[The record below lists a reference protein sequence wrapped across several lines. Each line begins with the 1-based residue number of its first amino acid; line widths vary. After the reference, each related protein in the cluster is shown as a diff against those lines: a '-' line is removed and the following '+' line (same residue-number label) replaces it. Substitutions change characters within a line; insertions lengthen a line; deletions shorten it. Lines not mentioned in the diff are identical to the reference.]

1 MMSGESI
8 SGWWLTRIR
17 LHEWGIFDDCE
28 FPIPLG
34 CGLHLGGDSG
44 TGKRTILDAILWA
57 IVGDGNLWLNAGVSL
72 KDRRSLRKYTRCY
85 LDVERRYLRD
95 AGIAHVLLE
104 FTHVSDR
111 SVITIGSVAA
121 YNRHNA
127 QAKTAF
133 VIVDC
138 PATPELLMQRS
149 ESGWEHLSIAAL
161 RKRAQECCKQGVR
174 FEMVRTAVEYRD
186 LLSQRMGDLPTH
198 YFGALCHLMNR
209 DCAGVDLDVLVRE
222 MLFGSTPVQL
232 QLCDDQIATCGDSEA
247 WHEEVDHM
255 LRDFLTEVSR
265 CHDKIISAVEEVNR
279 AVLTIGFGPW
289 RCRFAVSPV
298 GGRRWPLMKDLFEAL
313 GAWRQHQGDTRG
325 TWRAFARKHREV
337 LDRLLE
343 ALTKDISELRGK
355 EREQFVAP
363 KIPSRHFVCE
373 MQVRPEGSEW
383 VNAACMIGWMRD
395 EERQMLVQAVLVAAM
410 LWAYDNHPNHP
421 RLVLIPTAFTKIPDV
436 LASILK
442 VMRELGLQPIVA
454 APVGA
459 FEVEQ
464 AMDYTLRLYRDP
476 DDPMR
481 RRYIQK
487 RRLLYGEGKE

>member
-1 MMSGESI
+1 MSGKGV

-17 LHEWGIFDDCE
+17 LHEWGAFDDCE

-34 CGLHLGGDSG
+34 CGLHLGGDGG
-44 TGKRTILDAILWA
+44 TGKRAILDAILWA
-57 IVGDGNLWLNAGVSL
+57 MVGDGNFWFNVGVSL
-72 KDRRSLRKYTRCY
+72 KDRRSLPKYARCY
-85 LDVERRYLRD
+85 LDAERKYLRD
-95 AGIAHVLLE
+95 ACITHVLLE
-104 FTHVSDR
+104 FTHAGTG

-121 YNRHNA
+121 CRHNVRT
-127 QAKTAF
+127 KSAF
-133 VIVDC
+133 VIVDL
-138 PATPELLMQRS
+138 PATADLLMQRS
-149 ESGWEHLSIAAL
+149 ESGWEHLTITAL
-161 RKRAQECCKQGVR
+161 RKRAQEYCKQGVH
-174 FEMVRTAVEYRD
+174 FEMVRSAVEYRD
-186 LLSQRMGDLPTH
+186 LLSQRMGDLPSH

-209 DCAGVDLDVLVRE
+209 DCAGVDLGVLVRE

-232 QLCDDQIATCGDSEA
+232 QLCDDQIATFGNSGA
-247 WHEEVDHM
+247 GHEGVDCM
-255 LRDFLTEVSR
+255 LRDFLTEVFG
-265 CHDKIISAVEEVNR
+265 CHDKIKSTVEEANR
-279 AVLTIGFGPW
+279 AVLVIGFGPW

-298 GGRRWPLMKDLFEAL
+298 DGRRWPLMKDLFEAL
-313 GAWRQHQGDTRG
+313 GAWRRHQGDTRG

-343 ALTKDISELRGK
+343 ALAKDISELSGE
-355 EREQFVAP
+355 EREQFAALT
-363 KIPSRHFVCE
+363 IPSRHFVCE

-410 LWAYDNHPNHP
+410 LWAYDNHPNRP

-454 APVGA
+454 APVGT

-464 AMDYTLRLYRDP
+464 VMDYTIRLYRDP

-487 RRLLYGEGKE
+487 RRLQGEGEKR